1 MVYETSDATAS
12 VAATADGQPEEIR
25 KIPVKIVI
33 AGGFGAGKTTMVGT
47 ISEIEPLRS
56 EATMTSASSEI
67 DNLAHTTEKKT
78 TTVAMDFG
86 RITLT
91 DEIILYLFGTPGQE
105 RYHFMWNEVSR
116 GAIGAIVIAD
126 TRRLA
131 DCFSALDYFEQRDI
145 PFIVTVNP
153 FDGART
159 HALDDIRGALQI
171 PEEVPMMFADARDRA
186 DVKAALVA
194 VVEHALV
201 QTHRV
206 EAAVSSN

>member
-1 MVYETSDATAS
+1 MYETSD
-12 VAATADGQPEEIR
+12 QPH

-56 EATMTSASSEI
+56 EAVMTAASNEVDS
-67 DNLAHTTEKKT
+67 LVHTADKKT

-131 DCFSALDYFEQRDI
+131 DCFPAIDYFEQRDI

-153 FDGART
+153 FDGTRT
-159 HALDDIRGALQI
+159 HDLAEIRTALQI
-171 PEEVPMMFADARDRA
+171 PDSVPMQFADARARP
-186 DVKAALVA
+186 DVKSALIS
-194 VVEHALV
+194 VVEHALMRARSADGSV
-201 QTHRV
+201 
-206 EAAVSSN
+206 AVPT